1 MKKLAA
7 IILAAFF
14 AAFFLNLAY
23 QLGKFHQSQSIL
35 QSNEK

>member
-1 MKKLAA
+1 MKLVK

-35 QSNEK
+35 QNEK